1 MLPRALALRATAFA
15 QAALLVSCLSPS
27 AKLESQER
35 APAPTAAKDQG
46 PPPPQPGAST
56 EPLFD
61 ELDHLN
67 EDLWRPSDNYANG
80 ALFKCGWR
88 KDNLI
93 WGGGKLGLLVNDAGC
108 PEKCSGRPYAAGE
121 LQSKRKY
128 GYGRYEAR
136 MKPAKLNGAMTGS
149 IFTYND
155 QPQDEI
161 DIEFIGKDPTI
172 VQSNYFTN
180 GVGQHGTDIQ
190 LGYDATES
198 FHDYAFEWR
207 PHSITWFVD
216 GKPVHREDG
225 SRGPLP
231 QAAGAFI
238 LNVWPGNTV
247 DSWLGPLQYEK
258 PVQAEYE
265 WVRFTP
271 LADLGPE
278 KPESFNIPKPA
289 GALPKLTGGAWLVED
304 FETANAAKNGG
315 TWLTEMDSHGLGTT
329 ITPKPFTFAL
339 GGAPSAPSASG
350 PSGTA
355 APSAHSGR
363 ITGHLGPSKA
373 PWPYAVL
380 SLDLT
385 PPAKP
390 TDLRGL
396 RTLEV
401 WVKGDG
407 RQYRLQLTKSSVT
420 DWGHFHVTLTAP
432 TSWTKLT
439 FPLTQFA
446 QPEWAKKVPATFD
459 DVTHIT
465 FGALEGDKDF
475 DLSLDDLRFVK

>member
-1 MLPRALALRATAFA
+1 MSRPFALVSFAALALGGCIA
-15 QAALLVSCLSPS
+15 PS
-27 AKLESQER
+27 AKVEPPQATPS
-35 APAPTAAKDQG
+35 AAVDHG

-56 EPLFD
+56 EPIFD
-61 ELDHLN
+61 ELDKLN

-93 WGGGKLGLLVNDAGC
+93 WESGKLALRVDDVGC
-108 PEKCSGRPYAAGE
+108 PDKCSGRPYAAGE
-121 LQSKRKY
+121 LQSKKKY

-172 VQSNYFTN
+172 FQSNYFTN

-247 DSWLGPLQYEK
+247 DGWLGPLQYTK

-271 LADLGPE
+271 LSELGAE
-278 KPESFNIPKPA
+278 KPESLDIPKPA
-289 GALPKLTGGAWLVED
+289 GAVPKFSGDAWLVED
-304 FETANAAKNGG
+304 FESGDAAKNGG
-315 TWLTEMDSHGLGTT
+315 TWLTEMDSHEMGTK
-329 ITPKPFTFAL
+329 ISPKPFVFTS
-339 GGAPSAPSASG
+339 GGAPSTP
-350 PSGTA
+350 
-355 APSAHSGR
+355 AHSGR
-363 ITGHLGPSKA
+363 ISGHLGPSKA

-396 RTLEV
+396 RAVEV

-407 RQYRLQLTKSSVT
+407 HQYRMQLTKSSVT
-420 DWGHFHVTLTAP
+420 DWGHYSVTITAP
-432 TSWTKLT
+432 STWTKLT
-439 FPLTQFA
+439 FPLAQFA
-446 QPEWAKKVPATFD
+446 QPEWAKKVPATFE
-459 DVTHIT
+459 DVTHVT

-475 DLSLDDLRFVK
+475 DLSIDELRFVK